1 MVRPKEIKGSPKQVN
16 LNLETTLYEEFERL
30 LPRHKSVSE
39 AIREYMKATVDE
51 SKKVEALARL
61 PILNS
66 SHARQTTITEYDI
79 KLFQE
84 PQERLSNLM
93 TMPKMVFQKV
103 ERDVMFLKQQV
114 IHARN
119 KRS

>member
-66 SHARQTTITEYDI
+66 SHARQTTMTEYDI
-79 KLFQE
+79 YIFQDSRERFQILQNLSTEQKTKLAI
-84 PQERLSNLM
+84 
-93 TMPKMVFQKV
+93 
-103 ERDVMFLKQQV
+103 DVKHLNNQIAAVRK
-114 IHARN
+114 
-119 KRS
+119 